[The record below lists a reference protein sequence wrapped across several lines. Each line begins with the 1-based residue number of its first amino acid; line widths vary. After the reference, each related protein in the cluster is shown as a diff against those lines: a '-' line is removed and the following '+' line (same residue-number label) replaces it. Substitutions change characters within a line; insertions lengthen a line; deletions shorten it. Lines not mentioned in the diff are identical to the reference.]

1 MANVAF
7 KKGLLAALPSI
18 YTEGTF
24 YVTTDERAI
33 YLDVDNSTRIRIGDF
48 QEVANMEA
56 LEDITN
62 PDTTALYYVKDIN
75 VLAKYNG
82 ASFVQINLDTG
93 ATSVEVV
100 GSGNAVTQASYDP
113 ASRKLTLT
121 MGATYTTAGDVDAKI
136 AAKVGEIGDDT
147 VKAYVDKKT
156 EGIASDEA
164 LTQLG
169 ERVTA
174 AEGDI
179 DALEALVG
187 ETPVADQI
195 DAKITAL
202 NLSNTYEAKGAAAT
216 AKTELIGDA
225 EDTSAD
231 DTIKGA
237 KKYADEKA
245 TAAQTA
251 AETHADEAIAALDVV
266 DTPVATQLVSAVSE
280 TDGKITVT
288 RRPLVAEDIPEIA
301 QSKVTGLTTALAGKQ
316 DTLVFNTAYNAD
328 SNKAATMTDV
338 QNAVEGLSGAMHY
351 VGESTTD
358 PSTGTATVEGHEDW
372 VAGDVVTY
380 QSKEYVYDGEN
391 WRELGDESSFAVK
404 GSIKNGDIAADAA
417 IAQSK
422 IAGLT
427 DALAGKATP
436 ADITTAIGNLDV
448 ADDAVAG
455 QLVSAVVETDGKI
468 AVSRRALVADDIPTL
483 AIAKVSGLQDALDGK
498 AVESDITDAIAALDV
513 EDTAVNGQ
521 VVSAVSET
529 DGKVT
534 VTRRALV
541 ATDIPELA
549 QDKITGLTTALAGKQ
564 DTITFETA
572 YNASTNK
579 AATMTDVDAAETAA
593 KAYTDTALTWGSF
606 DDLT

>member
-7 KKGLLAALPSI
+7 KKGLLAALPST

-33 YLDVDNSTRIRIGDF
+33 YLDVDGSTRIRIGDF
-48 QEVANMEA
+48 QEVANIAA
-56 LEDITN
+56 LASIQKPN
-62 PDTTALYYVKDIN
+62 ATALYYAATEN
-75 VLAKYNG
+75 VLCKHNG
-82 ASFVQINLDTG
+82 SSWVKINLDTG
-93 ATSVEVV
+93 ATSIEVV
-100 GSGNAVTQASYDP
+100 GDGNAVTAASYDP
-113 ASRKLTLT
+113 ATRKITLT
-121 MGATYTTAGDVDAKI
+121 KGATYTTADDVDGAIDLAIGELGNKQGDTPYANVKDYVDTQIGMITGTVEGLGDLASKDKVAETDLDTTLAAKI
-136 AAKVGEIGDDT
+136 NG
-147 VKAYVDKKT
+147 KAN
-156 EGIASDEA
+156 
-164 LTQLG
+164 LG
-169 ERVTA
+169 T
-174 AEGDI
+174 
-179 DALEALVG
+179 
-187 ETPVADQI
+187 
-195 DAKITAL
+195 
-202 NLSNTYEAKGAAAT
+202 
-216 AKTELIGDA
+216 A
-225 EDTSAD
+225 EDTSSEMTLHGVKA
-231 DTIKGA
+231 
-237 KKYADEKA
+237 YAAQESA
-245 TAAQTA
+245 AAQTA
-251 AETHADEAIAALDVV
+251 AETHADEAIAALDVA

-288 RRPLVAEDIPEIA
+288 RRALVADDIPEIA

-316 DTLVFNTAYNAD
+316 DTLVFNTAYD
-328 SNKAATMTDV
+328 GSTNKAATMTDV
-338 QNAVEGLSGAMHY
+338 TNAVTGLSGAMHY
-351 VGESTTD
+351 IGESTTD
-358 PSTGTATVEGHEDW
+358 PATEVTVPGVDEF
-372 VAGDVVTY
+372 AKGDVVTY
-380 QSKEYVYDGEN
+380 NAKEYVYDGTT

-404 GSIKNGDIAADAA
+404 GSITNSDIAVGAA
-417 IAQSK
+417 IDQSK

-427 DALAGKATP
+427 DALAAKATP

-448 ADDAVAG
+448 ADEAVSG

-483 AIAKVSGLQDALDGK
+483 AIAKVEGLQDALDGK

-513 EDTAVNGQ
+513 EDTAVDGQ

>member
-7 KKGLLAALPSI
+7 KKGLLANLPET

-24 YVTTDERAI
+24 YVTTDERAL
-33 YLDVDNSTRIRIGDF
+33 YLDIDSSTRVRIGDF
-48 QEVANMEA
+48 QEFATLQALQAN
-56 LEDITN
+56 TN
-62 PDTTALYYVKDIN
+62 PSTTALYYITELN
-75 VLAKYNG
+75 VLAKWNG
-82 ASFVQINLDTG
+82 TSYVQINLDTG
-93 ATSVEVV
+93 ATSIEVV
-100 GSGNAVTQASYDP
+100 GSGNAVTDASYDTVT
-113 ASRKLTLT
+113 RKITLT
-121 MGATYTTAGDVDAKI
+121 KGATHTTADDVDAAIELAIGELGNNEGDTPYANVKDYVDTKI
-136 AAKVGEIGDDT
+136 ADVVAGSISGLGDLASKDKV
-147 VKAYVDKKT
+147 
-156 EGIASDEA
+156 
-164 LTQLG
+164 
-169 ERVTA
+169 
-174 AEGDI
+174 AEGDL
-179 DALEALVG
+179 D
-187 ETPVADQI
+187 
-195 DAKITAL
+195 TAL
-202 NLSNTYEAKGAAAT
+202 AT
-216 AKTELIGDA
+216 KINGKADVGT
-225 EDTSAD
+225 AD
-231 DTIKGA
+231 DTSDMDTLKGA

-251 AETHADEAIAALDVV
+251 AETHADEAIAALDVA
-266 DTPVATQLVSAVSE
+266 DTPVATQFVTAVSE
-280 TDGKITVT
+280 TDGKIAVS
-288 RRPLVAEDIPEIA
+288 RRALEADDIPEIA

-316 DTLVFNTAYNAD
+316 DALVFNTAYN
-328 SNKAATMTDV
+328 SETNKVATMTDV
-338 QNAVEGLSGAMHY
+338 QNAVADLSGAMHY
-351 VGESTTD
+351 EGNSTTD
-358 PSTGTATVEGHEDW
+358 PAKGEPTVAGHEGAW
-372 VAGDVVTY
+372 VKGDVVTY
-380 QSKEYVYDGEN
+380 NAKEYVYDGSA
-391 WRELGDESSFAVK
+391 WRELGDETSYAVK
-404 GSIKNGDIAADAA
+404 GSIKDADIAADAA

-427 DALAGKATP
+427 DALAAKATP
-436 ADITTAIGNLDV
+436 ADITTAINGLDV
-448 ADDAVAG
+448 PDEAVAG
-455 QLVSAVVETDGKI
+455 QVVSAVVETDGKI

-564 DTITFETA
+564 DTITFETP